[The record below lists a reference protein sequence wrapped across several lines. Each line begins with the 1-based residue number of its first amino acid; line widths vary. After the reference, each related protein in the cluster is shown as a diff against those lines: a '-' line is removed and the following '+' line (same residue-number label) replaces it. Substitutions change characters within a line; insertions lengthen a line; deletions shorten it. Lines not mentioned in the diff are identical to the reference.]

1 MFLNGLDALAQAG
14 IICFLGILIVVSNT
28 LIIATLLN
36 YKGRLGQH
44 QKLVFSAC
52 KFNSPLPR
60 VCLWCGHLPQLI
72 TTITNRVA
80 IAGKVEV
87 INYYLLSLAVAD
99 LLGGLLIIPFSVY
112 PTLSNGQVSS
122 NLRHAKGP
130 DLIVV

>member
-1 MFLNGLDALAQAG
+1 M
-14 IICFLGILIVVSNT
+14 CV
-28 LIIATLLN
+28 
-36 YKGRLGQH
+36 
-44 QKLVFSAC
+44 
-52 KFNSPLPR
+52 
-60 VCLWCGHLPQLI
+60 WCGHLPQLI
-72 TTITNRVA
+72 TTITNGVA

-112 PTLSNGQVSS
+112 PTLSNGQVSN